1 MSRRYNTGT
10 GNLETRSEAEM
21 VDGVRG
27 RLMQAVRLRLQADV
41 PVGVYLSGGLDSS
54 SVAGLIAHLVRHK
67 GVRLGNDGSGDL
79 SQLHCF
85 TVQFGKETGADESEV
100 AQRTAD
106 WLGARFHPVYMD
118 EHALATRFEDA
129 AWYSENPFAD
139 VNGICKLALSEKVRS
154 LGLKVVITGEG
165 SDEHFGGYSDFRP
178 DSIQE
183 RDHSWPQSH
192 FPDSE
197 RLAAWHKA
205 LDDTGATT
213 FGDGEFD
220 VPLSTRRMV
229 NHTSTIR
236 TVARVGHLP
245 FASWT
250 GQCAAAGDP
259 ETVLAESVDGRV
271 RDKMANVWHPL
282 NTSAYIWIKS
292 FMPSVILR
300 YCGDNMDMANSI
312 ESRPPFLDH
321 CLTEY
326 ANQLPPSLKMKYD
339 PETGQFDEK
348 YILRQA
354 MKPFI
359 TSEVFSQ
366 RKRKFSG
373 PTHCASPL
381 TYNRIPGPWRRN
393 VLPALPD
400 RAFTIPDTIP
410 HGEIYLITKG
420 DYLGEGATSFVDR
433 LVSGDIVKYP
443 KPNPYCPEK
452 EERCRQQMEIEAEA
466 YRRIGD
472 NARVPRLVHWDASS
486 CCLTLE
492 YLANGSLGSYLQNH
506 DQTTIQQRHAWMA
519 QAAEALAAV
528 HAAKVI
534 HCDVA
539 PRNFMLNDALELH
552 IADFA
557 GSSVCG
563 SRPTIDVSPRYR
575 RPGRG
580 PVPTYAD
587 DLFALG
593 SVLYYIQTGHEP
605 YHDIPENEAQDR
617 FTVEAFPETATL
629 SCGSII
635 HSCWAGEWDN
645 AQQIFQALTKEISC

>member
-1 MSRRYNTGT
+1 MAQMSSRYNTGT

-54 SVAGLIAHLVRHK
+54 SAAGLIAHLVRHK

-129 AWYSENPFAD
+129 AWHSENPFAD

-205 LDDTGATT
+205 LGDTGATT
-213 FGDGEFD
+213 FGDGEFE

-229 NHTSTIR
+229 NHTSTIQ
-236 TVARVGHLP
+236 TVARVGYLP

-300 YCGDNMDMANSI
+300 YCGDNMDMAHSI

-359 TSEVFSQ
+359 TTEVFSQ

-373 PTHCASPL
+373 PTQYAIGGPL
-381 TYNRIPGPWRRN
+381 HQTLQRLLTRENIAKLGFLDADL
-393 VLPALPD
+393 VQ
-400 RAFTIPDTIP
+400 
-410 HGEIYLITKG
+410 
-420 DYLGEGATSFVDR
+420 DYL
-433 LVSGDIVKYP
+433 
-443 KPNPYCPEK
+443 
-452 EERCRQQMEIEAEA
+452 
-466 YRRIGD
+466 
-472 NARVPRLVHWDASS
+472 
-486 CCLTLE
+486 
-492 YLANGSLGSYLQNH
+492 
-506 DQTTIQQRHAWMA
+506 
-519 QAAEALAAV
+519 LAAFYEKDGTAFRNAMLV
-528 HAAKVI
+528 AQFVVVAKRFR
-534 HCDVA
+534 VA
-539 PRNFMLNDALELH
+539 MA
-552 IADFA
+552 
-557 GSSVCG
+557 
-563 SRPTIDVSPRYR
+563 RP
-575 RPGRG
+575 
-580 PVPTYAD
+580 A
-587 DLFALG
+587 
-593 SVLYYIQTGHEP
+593 
-605 YHDIPENEAQDR
+605 
-617 FTVEAFPETATL
+617 
-629 SCGSII
+629 
-635 HSCWAGEWDN
+635 
-645 AQQIFQALTKEISC
+645 

>member
-1 MSRRYNTGT
+1 MPVSFINWLWR
-10 GNLETRSEAEM
+10 
-21 VDGVRG
+21 
-27 RLMQAVRLRLQADV
+27 AV
-41 PVGVYLSGGLDSS
+41 
-54 SVAGLIAHLVRHK
+54 IAQYDR
-67 GVRLGNDGSGDL
+67 
-79 SQLHCF
+79 
-85 TVQFGKETGADESEV
+85 
-100 AQRTAD
+100 
-106 WLGARFHPVYMD
+106 
-118 EHALATRFEDA
+118 
-129 AWYSENPFAD
+129 
-139 VNGICKLALSEKVRS
+139 
-154 LGLKVVITGEG
+154 
-165 SDEHFGGYSDFRP
+165 
-178 DSIQE
+178 
-183 RDHSWPQSH
+183 
-192 FPDSE
+192 
-197 RLAAWHKA
+197 
-205 LDDTGATT
+205 ATT
-213 FGDGEFD
+213 F
-220 VPLSTRRMV
+220 
-229 NHTSTIR
+229 
-236 TVARVGHLP
+236 
-245 FASWT
+245 
-250 GQCAAAGDP
+250 
-259 ETVLAESVDGRV
+259 
-271 RDKMANVWHPL
+271 
-282 NTSAYIWIKS
+282 
-292 FMPSVILR
+292 
-300 YCGDNMDMANSI
+300 
-312 ESRPPFLDH
+312 
-321 CLTEY
+321 
-326 ANQLPPSLKMKYD
+326 
-339 PETGQFDEK
+339 
-348 YILRQA
+348 LRQVLNRLRSVTVT
-354 MKPFI
+354 KPPRP
-359 TSEVFSQ
+359 SHS
-366 RKRKFSG
+366 
-373 PTHCASPL
+373 CASPL

-605 YHDIPENEAQDR
+605 YHEIPENEAQDR

-635 HSCWAGEWDN
+635 HGCWAGEWDN
-645 AQQIFQALTKEISC
+645 AQQIFQALTKEISR